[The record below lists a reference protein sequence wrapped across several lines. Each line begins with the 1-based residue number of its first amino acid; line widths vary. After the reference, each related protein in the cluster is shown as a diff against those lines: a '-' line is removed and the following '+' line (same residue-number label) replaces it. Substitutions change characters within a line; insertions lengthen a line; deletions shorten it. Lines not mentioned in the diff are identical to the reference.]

1 MIYKYS
7 PRTNWSI
14 ISLYFLSHSQ
24 TKMHMKRY
32 VPGCRRCL
40 FKKKKKEAVDGK
52 FLQTLVEVKIDRKL
66 PYVDVVVKD
75 AV

>member
-1 MIYKYS
+1 M
-7 PRTNWSI
+7 
-14 ISLYFLSHSQ
+14 SQ
-24 TKMHMKRY
+24 
-32 VPGCRRCL
+32 VVNSL
-40 FKKKKKEAVDGK
+40 FKKKREAVDGK

>member
-32 VPGCRRCL
+32 VPGCRRP
-40 FKKKKKEAVDGK
+40 FQKKKKKAVDGK

-66 PYVDVVVKD
+66 PYVDAVVKD

>member
-1 MIYKYS
+1 M
-7 PRTNWSI
+7 
-14 ISLYFLSHSQ
+14 SQ
-24 TKMHMKRY
+24 
-32 VPGCRRCL
+32 
-40 FKKKKKEAVDGK
+40 AVDGLFIKNKKKAVDRK